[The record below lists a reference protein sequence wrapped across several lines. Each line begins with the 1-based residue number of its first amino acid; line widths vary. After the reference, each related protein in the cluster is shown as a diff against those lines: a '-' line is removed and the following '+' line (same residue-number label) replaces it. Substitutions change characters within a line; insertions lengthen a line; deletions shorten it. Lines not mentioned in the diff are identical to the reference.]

1 MNTMK
6 IAVVGAGIA
15 GVTTAYGLARRGA
28 TVTLIDDAASGQAT
42 AASAGI
48 IAPWVSS
55 STGASYEAYSAGGN
69 YYPEVLARLH
79 DLAIPV
85 LGCRRSGALMVSRDA
100 RELDGVD
107 GRVAPRI
114 AESGSVAGALERV
127 DSTQVN
133 ELCPALSTVLTGLYV
148 SGGGRVGGRVLR
160 NATWS
165 AAVLRG

>member
-55 STGASYEAYSAGGN
+55 STGAFYEAYSAGGN
-69 YYPEVLARLH
+69 YYPEFLARLRSEEH
-79 DLAIPV
+79 TSELQSRGHLV
-85 LGCRRSGALMVSRDA
+85 CRL
-100 RELDGVD
+100 L
-107 GRVAPRI
+107 
-114 AESGSVAGALERV
+114 LE
-127 DSTQVN
+127 Q
-133 ELCPALSTVLTGLYV
+133 
-148 SGGGRVGGRVLR
+148 
-160 NATWS
+160 
-165 AAVLRG
+165 